1 VNEIAEALRSHRD
14 AFYPN
19 LNRALIPKFEHSAS
33 YDLNARGMLRYFR
46 SRTAV
51 P

>member
-1 VNEIAEALRSHRD
+1 MNEIAEALRFHRD
-14 AFYPN
+14 GFYPN

-33 YDLNARGMLRYFR
+33 YDLNARGILRYFK
-46 SRTAV
+46 SRAAV